1 MGRKM
6 RVDYKNGIFH
16 IIHRGNNREFIFGE
30 DADKDYLIGQ
40 LSILSRDMGYGL
52 YGYAIMGNH
61 YHLIVQIR
69 VETLKSVMH
78 RINLRYS
85 KYFNRKYERTGHVF
99 EGRYRAIP
107 VAEEKYMVVLL
118 RYIHQNPVKAGI
130 CKSVEEYS
138 WSSDRYYRKNI
149 KDCVEIDLV
158 LDMLSG
164 SRKSA
169 LEKYKEFMAQEETG
183 NFENI
188 RVIGK
193 SEDNP
198 EIRTSYQRG
207 VRKGLDEILLS
218 TGINE
223 KEFELIKNGSRKRNL
238 TGFKLAYAREAL
250 EANYTLKEIGNNI
263 KISDVA
269 IVDMLKRHNLIT

>member
-1 MGRKM
+1 MGRRM
-6 RVDYKNGIFH
+6 RVEYKNGITH
-16 IIHRGNNREFIFGE
+16 VIQRGNNREFVFGE
-30 DADKDYLIGQ
+30 DADKNYLIGQ
-40 LSILSRDMGYGL
+40 LSILSRDMGYWL

-69 VETLKSVMH
+69 AETLRSVMH

-85 KYFNRKYERTGHVF
+85 KYFNRKYQRTGHVF

-107 VAEEKYMVVLL
+107 VVEEKYMVALL

-130 CKSVEEYS
+130 CRSVEEYI
-138 WSSDRYYRKNI
+138 WSSDRYYRENI
-149 KDCVEIDLV
+149 QGCVEIDLV

-164 SRKSA
+164 SRKAA

-183 NFENI
+183 NFENV
-188 RVIGK
+188 RTIGK

-198 EIRTSYQRG
+198 EIHTSYQKE

-218 TGINE
+218 SGVSE
-223 KEFELIKNGSRKRNL
+223 MEFELIKKGSRKRGL
-238 TGFKLAYAREAL
+238 SVFKLAYARKAL

-269 IVDMLKRHNLIT
+269 IVDMLKRNNLIT